1 MKKRILSKLNCCNS
15 NRQRNFFVET
25 VLINSTVFCSDFD
38 ANFLLLD
45 SRKGINQK
53 LPDEIVSKRIFKY
66 GGELRNVKNF
76 TPFRLHNSGMSGMS
90 HLFGE
95 LRNVR
100 NFTLFRSC
108 QSWRHSVNV
117 IPVKFSDWLNP
128 SIIKVRYYSF
138 VWDRKSFSL
147 HTAHLKT
154 TLNWRRLCLPTFVKK
169 IECIISDR
177 FWLCGIFKFLLK
189 FCPFACLTEKICAA
203 ILKKTLHTFCIAA
216 FPKK

>member
-100 NFTLFRSC
+100 NFTPFRLT
-108 QSWRHSVNV
+108 Q
-117 IPVKFSDWLNP
+117 
-128 SIIKVRYYSF
+128 
-138 VWDRKSFSL
+138 
-147 HTAHLKT
+147 
-154 TLNWRRLCLPTFVKK
+154 
-169 IECIISDR
+169 EC
-177 FWLCGIFKFLLK
+177 
-189 FCPFACLTEKICAA
+189 
-203 ILKKTLHTFCIAA
+203 HTFSENSGTSGISNFFEAVKAERRYIIWFIAISRPTGSELA
-216 FPKK
+216 TKWPSVKARSTEAPPESFGSWFPKILTVRILTI